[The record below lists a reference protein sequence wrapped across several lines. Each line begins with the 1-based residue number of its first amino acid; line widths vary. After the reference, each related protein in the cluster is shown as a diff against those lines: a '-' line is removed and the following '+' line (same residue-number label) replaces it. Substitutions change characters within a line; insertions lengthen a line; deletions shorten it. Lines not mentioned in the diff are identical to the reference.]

1 MTEGVLDAIEELQPS
16 IPIFF
21 TIHGT
26 GEEAAVAMVRER
38 LGVEPFDLM
47 DDAVKAAVSAASSA
61 TTGVQ

>member
-1 MTEGVLDAIEELQPS
+1 MAQGLVQAWEELKPT

-26 GEEAAVAMVRER
+26 GEEEAVKLVRER

-47 DDAVKAAVSAASSA
+47 DDAVIAAVEAAK
-61 TTGVQ
+61 